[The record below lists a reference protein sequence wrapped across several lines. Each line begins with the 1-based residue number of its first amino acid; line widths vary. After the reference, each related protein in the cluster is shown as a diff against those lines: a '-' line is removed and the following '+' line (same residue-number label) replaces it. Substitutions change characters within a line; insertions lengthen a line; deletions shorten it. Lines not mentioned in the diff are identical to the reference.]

1 MSALASRIA
10 RATRST
16 GTVTFGVRLSAD
28 VGVARRG
35 WFEFT
40 PTGAWRF
47 LGANSGAILR
57 GA

>member
-1 MSALASRIA
+1 MSRIA
-10 RATRST
+10 SRVSRATRST
-16 GTVTFGVRLSAD
+16 GAVVFGVRLSAD

-47 LGANSGAILR
+47 LGENSGVILR
-57 GA
+57 GM